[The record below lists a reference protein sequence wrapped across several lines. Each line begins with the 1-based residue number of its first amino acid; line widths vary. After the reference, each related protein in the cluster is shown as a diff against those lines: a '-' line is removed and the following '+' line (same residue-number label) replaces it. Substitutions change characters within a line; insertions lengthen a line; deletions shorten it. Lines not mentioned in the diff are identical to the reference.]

1 MRSAIF
7 IIIFSLIASIGFS
20 QKKQKNRKK
29 KRDKTEQP
37 ETVYQSEERQVK
49 LEATL
54 IEAEKQLI
62 LENYTK
68 AAELFQVAL
77 DLDPDNGG
85 ANFKLA
91 ELLTKQGHSS
101 DAMPYAE
108 AALDSDRS
116 NKYYFLLCA
125 EIYKSLGQFDKAA
138 ELYDEMITTIS
149 GTESYLFDLAI
160 IYQYR
165 GDLDL
170 ALETY
175 KKAEDIYGINEMVLR
190 EKQKIYFQKKDYV
203 SLIADWDELIAENP
217 DNSRYTIEL
226 AEFLINQGMLPE
238 AKIRLNAVTEDNIHI
253 HLLKSQ
259 IAIKEGDTDEA
270 MKITL
275 DAFNAKSSDYRTKIQ
290 LLNGYQEFAITS
302 EQFATIIEMAEDMGE
317 MYPQQYEAQAYAGDV
332 LYRMEKKQKA
342 LDFYSRAVKLN
353 PSSFSVWQNILNIE
367 AELNQYDSLIVHAE
381 DALELFPNQ
390 ALLYYFSGTGHLLKK
405 NYEKSVQMLNAGTKY
420 STDPNLLTVFY
431 GQMGDAYN
439 SLKEKTKSYEAYEKA
454 LANNPANDH
463 VLNNYSYFLSLD
475 GQNLDK
481 ALEMSTKLVEL
492 HPDNATYLDTHG
504 WVLYTFGKYEEA
516 EKYLRKAAKLDDDGT
531 IIEHFG
537 DVLFKLGKVEE
548 AVKQWKKASESN
560 EASENIHK
568 KIADKTLY
576 E

>member
-259 IAIKEGDTDEA
+259 IAIKEGNTDEA

-405 NYEKSVQMLNAGTKY
+405 NYEKSVQMLNTGTKY

-454 LANNPANDH
+454 LASNPANDH